1 MTPGTFEI
9 TPVPQVASPHEVGR
23 WLDASTRQM
32 IVELAFAGACHGMTC
47 EARTILGALPHLVDD
62 TVTQHWLHAAL
73 LLALGDTDAAR
84 NALARD
90 DEGDVSAAATVNGAS
105 DLRRYISGW
114 PPCQPRQQVRTM
126 PRAAFPLP
134 SPVSPNH
141 ECRFDSR

>member
-105 DLRRYISGW
+105 DLAAMQALHQWLAAMPAAPASANDASRSIS
-114 PPCQPRQQVRTM
+114 TS
-126 PRAAFPLP
+126 F
-134 SPVSPNH
+134 
-141 ECRFDSR
+141 SRIAKS